1 MADAPFMPRQQPFLA
16 ETIHQGKEIGNDMN
30 LYSFVEGPLLWI
42 AFLVFVMGSILRAV
56 LFFYVS
62 SKKDRVLYRYFR
74 WKYVLAT
81 LGRWLLPLN
90 KDVAKNPV
98 FMILTYVF
106 HFCLIV
112 VPIWLGGHVA
122 LWEESRLGWSWST
135 IPDSWAKWMT
145 LIFLAIAVFLLVR
158 RIVSPDVR
166 LISTVSDYVLLI
178 VTALPFLTGYFLTHG
193 TLDSV
198 GFLGNH
204 MKLIH
209 ILSGELMLIVIPF
222 TKLSHF
228 ILFFFSR
235 GSTAIEFGRRGYS
248 M

>member
-1 MADAPFMPRQQPFLA
+1 MD
-16 ETIHQGKEIGNDMN
+16 
-30 LYSFVEGPLLWI
+30 LYDFVEGPLLWI
-42 AFLVFVMGSILRAV
+42 AFLVFVIGSILRAA

-62 SKKDRVLYRYFR
+62 AKMDRALYRYFS

-81 LGRWLLPLN
+81 LGQWLLPLN
-90 KDVAKNPV
+90 KTIAKNPV
-98 FMILTYVF
+98 YMILMYVF
-106 HFCLIV
+106 HLCLII

-122 LWEESRLGWSWST
+122 LWEESRFGWSWAT
-135 IPDSWAKWMT
+135 LPDAWTLWMT
-145 LIFLAIAVFLLVR
+145 RILLTIAVFLLLR
-158 RIVSPDVR
+158 RMILPDLR
-166 LISTVSDYVLLI
+166 LISTASDYILLI
-178 VTALPFLTGYFLTHG
+178 VTALPFLTGHFLTHG
-193 TLDSV
+193 YLDSV
-198 GFLGNH
+198 GFMGDH